1 MKNINSATE
10 IIETFGCFSHF
21 SGLEINKTKC
31 KIAGIGVLK
40 GVKLALC
47 GIECVNFSNDVIKV
61 PGICSHYDKKLEKEK
76 NFLNHIVKLQNVLN
90 IWRMRNLL
98 F

>member
-21 SGLEINKTKC
+21 SGLEIC